1 MVPPLS
7 VGPAETPS
15 PPSGSNWRSLLGG
28 SGPEFRIGLGRV
40 IVSSFG
46 LAAVYID
53 PTQPERFVTT
63 AYGLLASYV
72 GFAFLLLLAHR
83 RVAAS
88 RILRIGS
95 TIVDIFLVGILSY
108 ITGELESPFL
118 IFFIFV
124 LISAAVHWNIK
135 GTLCVAAALQGVLVT
150 VAIPDLQDG
159 EFDANVLIIRS
170 VFCWVLVLLLGYFIA
185 YRNRTISRLGE
196 LAQWP
201 HEFVPDVDQPW
212 LAFSLRHAAK
222 VLNARAIAVL
232 WRDPDEVGSHIA
244 VWREGRF
251 RLIEKDGQGTIAETP
266 DASMADWRGQIDYL
280 QRLDALPRLSSA
292 ETAAVY
298 HSTISTIRYSGRLFL
313 LPEGPRDNDT
323 AILTRIV
330 TARIAIDLEQHS
342 LVRDYVTA
350 AELKERSRLARDLHD
365 GVLQSLTAA
374 VLELREQ
381 ERIVPEVS
389 HHVAHIRASLEDQ
402 QKRLRQLVDGSF
414 AKQQSACCLAD
425 QIGLFVEALEPQWG
439 CMISVE
445 IVPGYLVTTA
455 PIATELCLALS
466 EATANAVK
474 HGRATQ
480 LRVKIVD
487 RGERLSLYIADN
499 GNGHLAPE
507 LPIPASLAA
516 RARELGGDLEVK
528 RGEFGL
534 LLQVS
539 LPATLSKVSLA

>member
-1 MVPPLS
+1 M
-7 VGPAETPS
+7 AERH
-15 PPSGSNWRSLLGG
+15 WWSLIGA

-46 LAAVYID
+46 LAAVYVD

-63 AYGLLASYV
+63 AYVLLASYV
-72 GFAFLLLLAHR
+72 GFALLLLLLHR
-83 RVAAS
+83 KVAANS
-88 RILRIGS
+88 VLRIGS
-95 TIVDIFLVGILSY
+95 TIVDILLVGILSY

-124 LISAAVHWNIK
+124 IISAAVHWNIQ
-135 GTLCVAAALQGVLVT
+135 GTICVAAALQVVLLT
-150 VAIPDLQDG
+150 VAIPDLADG
-159 EFDANVLIIRS
+159 ESYANVLIIRS

-222 VLNARAIAVL
+222 VLNAHAIAVM
-232 WRDPDEVGSHIA
+232 WRDPDEPGSHIA

-251 RLIEKDGQGTIAETP
+251 RVIERDGAWAELP
-266 DASMADWRGQIDYL
+266 EIGMPDWRTQAEEL
-280 QRLDALPRLSSA
+280 QRIGALPGLSSA
-292 ETAAVY
+292 DMAAVY
-298 HSTISTIRYSGRLFL
+298 HSAILTIRYSGRLFL
-313 LPEGPRDNDT
+313 LSEGPRDNDT

-330 TARIAIDLEQHS
+330 AARIAIDLEQHS

-350 AELKERSRLARDLHD
+350 AELNERSRLARDLHD

-389 HHVAHIRASLEDQ
+389 HHVAHIRASLEEQ
-402 QKRLRQLVDGSF
+402 QKRLRRLVDGSF
-414 AKQQSACCLAD
+414 AKQQIACCLAD
-425 QIGLFVEALEPQWG
+425 QIGVFVEALEPQWG
-439 CMISVE
+439 CAISVE
-445 IVPGYLVTTA
+445 IVPRHLVTTA

-474 HGRATQ
+474 HGRATR
-480 LRVKIVD
+480 LRVTIMDK
-487 RGERLSLYIADN
+487 GERLSLCIADN

-507 LPIPASLAA
+507 LPVPASLAA
-516 RARELGGDLEVK
+516 RARELGGDLEVR
-528 RGEFGL
+528 RGDFGL
-534 LLQVS
+534 MLQVS
-539 LPATLSKVSLA
+539 LPTTLSKGAMA

>member
-1 MVPPLS
+1 MSRETAPALS
-7 VGPAETPS
+7 AAFPAP
-15 PPSGSNWRSLLGG
+15 GRDWRRLLGG

-46 LAAVYID
+46 LAAVYVD

-72 GFAFLLLLAHR
+72 GFAVLLLLLHGK
-83 RVAAS
+83 VAAS
-88 RILRIGS
+88 VVLRVAS
-95 TIVDIFLVGILSY
+95 TIVDILVVGILSY

-124 LISAAVHWNIK
+124 IISAAVHWNIK
-135 GTLCVAAALQGVLVT
+135 GTICVAAALQGVLVI

-159 EFDANVLIIRS
+159 ESDANVLIIRS

-222 VLNARAIAVL
+222 VLNAHAIAVL
-232 WRDPDEVGSHIA
+232 WRDPDEPGSHIA
-244 VWREGRF
+244 LWREGRF
-251 RLIEKDGQGTIAETP
+251 RLIEKGEPGTIAEPAETG
-266 DASMADWRGQIDYL
+266 MADWRTQVEDL
-280 QRLDALPRLSSA
+280 QRLGALPSLSPA
-292 ETAAVY
+292 EIAAVY
-298 HSTISTIRYSGRLFL
+298 HSAISTIRYSGRLFL
-313 LPEGPRDNDT
+313 LSEGPRDNDT
-323 AILTRIV
+323 AVLTRIV
-330 TARIAIDLEQHS
+330 AARIAIDLEQHS

-381 ERIVPEVS
+381 ERVVPAVS
-389 HHVAHIRASLEDQ
+389 HHVAHIRAALEQQ
-402 QKRLRQLVDGSF
+402 QKRLRRLVDGSF

-425 QIGLFVEALEPQWG
+425 QIGVFVEALEPQWG
-439 CMISVE
+439 CAIAVE
-445 IVPGYLVTTA
+445 IVPAYLVTTA

-474 HGRATQ
+474 HGRATR
-480 LRVKIVD
+480 LGVKIVD
-487 RGERLSLYIADN
+487 RGERLTLSIADN
-499 GNGHLAPE
+499 GNGHLAPD
-507 LPIPASLAA
+507 LPVPASLAA
-516 RARELGGDLEVK
+516 RARELGGDLEVR
-528 RGEFGL
+528 RGDFGL
-534 LLQVS
+534 ILQLL
-539 LPATLSKVSLA
+539 LPATLTKAALT